1 MYLYM
6 SVRNVIMEKQ
16 MIKLANK
23 YGVLKMD
30 LENKFV
36 VKKEKKKEPLLSNS
50 WEALRREW
58 YEC

>member
-1 MYLYM
+1 
-6 SVRNVIMEKQ
+6 MEKE